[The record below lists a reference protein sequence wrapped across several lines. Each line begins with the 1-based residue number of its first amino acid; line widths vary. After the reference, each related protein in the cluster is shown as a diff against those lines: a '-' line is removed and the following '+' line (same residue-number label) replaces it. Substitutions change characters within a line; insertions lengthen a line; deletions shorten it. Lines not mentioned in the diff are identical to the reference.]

1 MPASLP
7 KYVTH
12 LDMHDQGITMMNDD
26 ACISKEGLLEIIL
39 DSNQING
46 ISEDAFHSCKE
57 LKHLKLSRNQ
67 IYQLEGG
74 LFRTLSKLESID
86 LSDNQIEKIPDAAFA
101 GMVEVERVDLRD
113 NGIVAIGERAFE
125 GLNSLRFLYLE
136 RNRLT
141 TIDVNWIRQIG
152 SFSTH
157 LDIIFLNQ
165 NDINCDCKM
174 AALGNQLRSTVNQ
187 DKGATTIRQI
197 IKADSI
203 TCAWPRELSGQT
215 LEEVDYTRL
224 SCDASDALISATTTK
239 TSHGSNFMLVLLGS
253 MLSVV
258 GYFGFLKFQ
267 RYRVQGMRVFFSRNN
282 SNESK
287 K

>member
-1 MPASLP
+1 
-7 KYVTH
+7 
-12 LDMHDQGITMMNDD
+12 MMNDD

-67 IYQLEGG
+67 VYQLEGG

-86 LSDNQIEKIPDAAFA
+86 LSENQIEKIPDAAFA

-113 NGIVAIGERAFE
+113 NGIVSIGERAFE

-136 RNRLT
+136 RNRLA

-165 NDINCDCKM
+165 NEINCDCKM
-174 AALGNQLRSTVNQ
+174 ASLGNQLRSTVNQ

-203 TCAWPRELSGQT
+203 TCAWPREQSGKT
-215 LEEVDYTRL
+215 LEEVDYSRL
-224 SCDASDALISATTTK
+224 SCDATTSALQSEKT

-267 RYRVQGMRVFFSRNN
+267 RYRVQGTGGFILYLEQILSTVLL
-282 SNESK
+282 
-287 K
+287 